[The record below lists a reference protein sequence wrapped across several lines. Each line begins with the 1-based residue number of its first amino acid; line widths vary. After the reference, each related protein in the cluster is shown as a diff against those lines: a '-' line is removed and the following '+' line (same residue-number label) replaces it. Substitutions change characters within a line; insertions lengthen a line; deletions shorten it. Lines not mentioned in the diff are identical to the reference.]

1 MALPPFLKALEKN
14 DPEFAQAIENI
25 VELSIGNGVLDSKT
39 KTLIALALDAAHGAD
54 QGVAS
59 LAQQARI
66 MGISDQEIAEAL
78 RLAYFASG
86 NSILI
91 SSFAAFMKAD

>member
-1 MALPPFLKALEKN
+1 MALPPFLKALEQN
-14 DPEFAQAIENI
+14 DPEFAQALEKI
-25 VELSIGNGVLDSKT
+25 VGLSMGKGALEPKI
-39 KTLIALALDAAHGAD
+39 KTLIALALDAAQGAD

-59 LAQQARI
+59 LAKQARQ
-66 MGISDQEIAEAL
+66 MGVSDQEIAETL

-91 SSFAAFMKAD
+91 SSFAAFPKED

>member
-1 MALPPFLKALEKN
+1 MALPPFLKALEQN
-14 DPEFAQAIENI
+14 DPEFAQAIEKI
-25 VELSIGNGVLDSKT
+25 VGLSMGNGALDPKT

-59 LAQQARI
+59 LAQQARK
-66 MGISDQEIAEAL
+66 MGVSDQEIAEAL
-78 RLAYFASG
+78 RLAYFATG

-91 SSFAAFMKAD
+91 SSFAAFTKED